1 MKTSDLGEGYKK
13 NEVDSR
19 IETGRL
25 SRERESLRKLQLQRE
40 IEERQRI
47 AESQEKQQLQELAQE
62 QEREAIQ
69 RTKAAEEQVKKEKQ
83 KEQFRIVP
91 MFPKRNGRM
100 GR

>member
-62 QEREAIQ
+62 REAIQ